1 MSSWN
6 PFNRNATSRKS
17 AGVIGTRDFEREAR
31 RLETLEDN
39 AKCLTRDLIK
49 QEKSLDDFARGQLKL
64 LHDLS
69 ASSFLTHFDQQT
81 SPSNNDFN
89 IPQLIQEWK
98 QTAQQISEQTN
109 LLNEITN
116 KTIVESS
123 KRLAL
128 ALSNV
133 SNAIKKREQSLNEFL
148 KLQHKFEKL
157 NEKLSSS
164 TNSLASTNQTTSQQ
178 SKLEQIQKQ
187 LSEAKQQYEL
197 KNQILNQELPI
208 LHEQRGS
215 LVYPCLEAF
224 IEAQRHYCDQ
234 LETAYRTLIGPSI
247 QLESNS
253 STVDEINRKLTQ
265 IKGLSI
271 VASD

>member
-1 MSSWN
+1 M
-6 PFNRNATSRKS
+6 
-17 AGVIGTRDFEREAR
+17 
-31 RLETLEDN
+31 ETLEDN

-208 LHEQRGS
+208 LHEQRGA

-224 IEAQRHYCDQ
+224 IEAQVRFIVELFRDRSKPNRLFFQRHYCDQ